1 MHFHIKHLVTFT
13 WFLASYCSFFV
24 TLYSLFLYFLNLCL
38 YSRLLAKICTLNTI
52 TCIIFTCK
60 SSRHQPE
67 FFPFILLVSLGAFV
81 KKAFICNLCHPFFLP
96 FIFFFSS
103 FFLVLA
109 DCLYFFI
116 ILPFYFFIL
125 LADILFEQ

>member
-13 WFLASYCSFFV
+13 WFLASYCSFFI

-52 TCIIFTCK
+52 TYIIFTCE

-67 FFPFILLVSLGAFV
+67 FFPFILLVSLAAFV
-81 KKAFICNLCHPFFLP
+81 KKAFICNLCHPSFCTIYFLL
-96 FIFFFSS
+96 FKFFSCFGRLS
-103 FFLVLA
+103 LFF
-109 DCLYFFI
+109 YHSP
-116 ILPFYFFIL
+116 ILFFYFVGRHLI
-125 LADILFEQ
+125 